1 MKIALVRYCYMTG
14 LCPRCN
20 TNIALCAESSA
31 EMRKEMSTRTIVP
44 FGPQHPVLPEPIHL
58 DLVLEDETVV
68 EAIPSVGYTHR
79 GLEKLIEKRDF
90 NDYVY
95 VIERICGICSFAQG
109 MGYCLAVEKV
119 MNVEVPARGKYLRTI
134 WAETSRLQSHF
145 LWLGLLADAFGFES
159 LFMQSWRLREK
170 ILDLVET
177 STGSRLIYSINKI
190 GGVLKD
196 MDAEM
201 LSYFL
206 KTLDEIEPEVKKL
219 TEVFLNDDTVLSRM
233 RGVGVLTKKDIIE
246 CGAVGPIMRASGIEF
261 DNRKLGYCAYGDLEF
276 DVITAEEGD
285 CYARCK
291 VRMGEIFQS
300 FDLIR
305 QAAARIPE
313 GPIAAVVKGKPD
325 GEAFVRIEQP
335 RGEAIYYVKGD
346 GKMNLQRC
354 RVRTPTFNNLNA
366 LVKMLKGCDLADVP
380 MMILTVDP
388 CISCTER

>member
-1 MKIALVRYCYMTG
+1 
-14 LCPRCN
+14 
-20 TNIALCAESSA
+20 
-31 EMRKEMSTRTIVP
+31 MSTRTIVP

-58 DLVLEDETVV
+58 DLVMEDEKVV
-68 EAIPSVGYTHR
+68 EAVPSVGYTHR

-119 MNVEVPARGKYLRTI
+119 MDVEVPARGKYLRTI

-145 LWLGLLADAFGFES
+145 LWLGLLADAFGFEA

-201 LSYFL
+201 LACFI
-206 KTLDEIEPEVKKL
+206 KTLDEIEPEVRKL
-219 TEVFLNDDTVLSRM
+219 TEVFLNDNTVLSRM
-233 RGVGVLTKKDIIE
+233 KGVGVLTKEDIIE
-246 CGAVGPIMRASGIEF
+246 CGAVGPIMRASGIAF
-261 DNRKLGYCAYGDLEF
+261 DNRKLGYCAYGDLDFE
-276 DVITAEEGD
+276 VITAEEGD

-291 VRMGEIFQS
+291 VRMGEILQS

-305 QAAARIPE
+305 QAVAKIPE
-313 GPIAAVVKGKPD
+313 GPIAAVVKGKPN